1 MKQIKIRLHTAF
13 VFNIRVELI
22 SKGAKV
28 TELRRYKLNFIGLCM
43 FLNLPNVT
51 HLSLRIFVFCIFKRS
66 SNTVC
71 FGGNHIT
78 IRETVIYDL
87 LYIILMYQPG

>member
-1 MKQIKIRLHTAF
+1 MNNICMKQMKIRWHTTF

-28 TELRRYKLNFIGLCM
+28 TELLWYIFNFIGLCM

-51 HLSLRIFVFCIFKRS
+51 YLSIRKFV
-66 SNTVC
+66 
-71 FGGNHIT
+71 
-78 IRETVIYDL
+78 
-87 LYIILMYQPG
+87 LYI